1 MAKVEIPYID
11 ISKALGEVSL
21 PGIDL
26 KALIAAR
33 QRDLEALAKANQLA
47 AEGVRAVAD
56 KQTELLQAVIGELG
70 SKIKELT
77 AKGVP
82 SAETIDL
89 ARRTIEKALAAM
101 REVAEA
107 AAQPQSAAVEVIS
120 TRVSESIAEIRQ
132 LLQRK

>member
-1 MAKVEIPYID
+1 MAKIEIPYID
-11 ISKALGEVSL
+11 IAKALGEVSL

-26 KALIAAR
+26 KALIEAR

-47 AEGVRAVAD
+47 VDGMRAVAD
-56 KQTELLQAVIGELG
+56 KQAELLQAVIGELG
-70 SKIKELT
+70 SKIRELT

-82 SAETIDL
+82 SAETTEL
-89 ARRTIEKALAAM
+89 ARKTIEKALAAM
-101 REVAEA
+101 RDVAEA
-107 AAQPQSAAVEVIS
+107 AAQPQSAAVEVIR

>member
-1 MAKVEIPYID
+1 MAKIEIPYFD

-26 KALIAAR
+26 KALVEAR

-47 AEGVRAVAD
+47 VDGVRAVAD
-56 KQTELLQAVIGELG
+56 KQAELLQAVIGELG

-82 SAETIDL
+82 SADTTDL

-101 REVAEA
+101 RDVAEA

>member
-1 MAKVEIPYID
+1 MAKIEIPYID

-26 KALIAAR
+26 KALIEAR

-47 AEGVRAVAD
+47 VDGMRAVAD
-56 KQTELLQAVIGELG
+56 KQVELLQAVIGELA

-82 SAETIDL
+82 SAETTDL

-101 REVAEA
+101 RGVAEA

-120 TRVSESIAEIRQ
+120 TRASESIAEIRQ

>member
-1 MAKVEIPYID
+1 MAKIEIPYID
-11 ISKALGEVSL
+11 IAKALGEVSL

-26 KALIAAR
+26 KALIEAR

-47 AEGVRAVAD
+47 VDGMRAVAD
-56 KQTELLQAVIGELG
+56 KQAELLQAVIGELG
-70 SKIKELT
+70 SKIRELT

-82 SAETIDL
+82 NAETTEL
-89 ARRTIEKALAAM
+89 ARKTIEKALAAM
-101 REVAEA
+101 RDVAEA
-107 AAQPQSAAVEVIS
+107 AAQPQSAAVEVIR

>member
-1 MAKVEIPYID
+1 MAKTEIPYFD

-26 KALIAAR
+26 KALVEAR
-33 QRDLEALAKANQLA
+33 RRDLEALAKANQLA
-47 AEGVRAVAD
+47 VDGVRAVAD
-56 KQTELLQAVIGELG
+56 KQAELLQAVIGELG

-82 SAETIDL
+82 SADTTDL

-101 REVAEA
+101 RDVAEA
-107 AAQPQSAAVEVIS
+107 AARPQSAAVEVIS